1 MRFFIS
7 EAGGKGEGGG
17 NATKGGGGT
26 EAGKGEEVG
35 VGWQPP
41 LASTTEESDEQ
52 WVSKTMEKQHS
63 GFLLAPVL
71 LVPF

>member
-1 MRFFIS
+1 V
-7 EAGGKGEGGG
+7 AGV
-17 NATKGGGGT
+17 NGGGGGKAT
-26 EAGKGEEVG
+26 NGGGGPEAGKGEEVG

-41 LASTTEESDEQ
+41 LASTTEESDGH

-63 GFLLAPVL
+63 GFLLAPVV